1 MNTLKINRMN
11 DFYFKYLLGSEQ
23 RKHLTI
29 QFLNDVLYENE
40 ETQIEDVVFLD
51 KDQDPDFEH
60 EKLSKLDILAQTN
73 RGTQIDIEVQVLKHS
88 YLSERFLYYWAG
100 LYGSQLKEKEQY
112 TQLKPTISII
122 LLDFDYLPETAWH
135 NIYHICNDLSKQ
147 RLTDHF
153 AMHFIEIKKFTYSDI
168 KKLTKLGTWAAYFSN
183 CDEKEMEVLTMSNT
197 VMKDVAK
204 AENAFT
210 SDETMRYKYMLREKA
225 IRDYYSGLDD
235 AKQEGI
241 EIGIAQG
248 REQGLAQG
256 REQGLAQGREQGLA
270 QGREQGLAQGREQ
283 GLAQGREQGLAQGR
297 EQGLAQGR
305 EQGLAQGREQGL
317 AQGREQG
324 LAQGREQ
331 GVAQGVQQEKIANIL
346 GMLREG
352 IDISIIAKIT
362 SCSAAEIQQIA
373 HEQSQSQ

>member
-29 QFLNDVLYENE
+29 QFLNDVLYEKE

-122 LLDFDYLPETAWH
+122 LLDFDYLPEVAWH
-135 NIYHICNDLSKQ
+135 NIYHICNDISKQ

-153 AMHFIEIKKFTYSDI
+153 AMHFIEIKKFTYHDV

-241 EIGIAQG
+241 EIGEKRGEERGRKLGIAEGNELGIAQG

-256 REQGLAQGREQGLA
+256 A
-270 QGREQGLAQGREQ
+270 
-283 GLAQGREQGLAQGR
+283 
-297 EQGLAQGR
+297 
-305 EQGLAQGREQGL
+305 
-317 AQGREQG
+317 
-324 LAQGREQ
+324 
-331 GVAQGVQQEKIANIL
+331 QQEKIANIL

-352 IDISIIAKIT
+352 IDISVIAKIT

-373 HEQSQSQ
+373 NEQSQSQ

>member
-29 QFLNDVLYENE
+29 QFLNAVLYDNE
-40 ETQIEDVVFLD
+40 ETQITDVFFLD
-51 KDQDPDFEH
+51 KDQDPHFEH

-73 RGTQIDIEVQVLKHS
+73 TGMQIDIEVQVLKHA

-100 LYGSQLKEKEQY
+100 LYGSQLKEKEPY
-112 TQLKPTISII
+112 TQLKPTVSII

-135 NIYHICNDLSKQ
+135 NLYHICNDISKQ

-183 CDEKEMEVLTMSNT
+183 CDEKEMEVLAMNNT
-197 VMKDVAK
+197 VMKDVEK
-204 AENAFT
+204 AEHAFT
-210 SDETMRYKYMLREKA
+210 SDKAMRYQYMLREKA
-225 IRDYYSGLDD
+225 IRDYYSGLDE

-241 EIGIAQG
+241 AIGEKRGEERGMKIGEARGHELGIAEG
-248 REQGLAQG
+248 KELGLAQG
-256 REQGLAQGREQGLA
+256 REQGLVQGA
-270 QGREQGLAQGREQ
+270 
-283 GLAQGREQGLAQGR
+283 
-297 EQGLAQGR
+297 
-305 EQGLAQGREQGL
+305 
-317 AQGREQG
+317 
-324 LAQGREQ
+324 
-331 GVAQGVQQEKIANIL
+331 QQEKIANII

-352 IDISIIAKIT
+352 IDIAIIAKIT
-362 SCSAAEIQQIA
+362 SCSVAEIQHIA
-373 HEQSQSQ
+373 NEQSQS

>member
-29 QFLNDVLYENE
+29 QFLNAVLYENE
-40 ETQIEDVVFLD
+40 ETQIEDVSFLD
-51 KDQDPDFEH
+51 KDQDPEFAH
-60 EKLSKLDILAQTN
+60 EKLSKLDILARTN
-73 RGTQIDIEVQVLKHS
+73 TGMQIDIEVQVLKHA

-100 LYGSQLKEKEQY
+100 LYGSQLKEKDKY

-122 LLDFDYLPETAWH
+122 LLDFVYLPETAWH
-135 NIYHICNDLSKQ
+135 NVYHIYNDISKQ
-147 RLTDHF
+147 RLTEHF
-153 AMHFIEIKKFTYSDI
+153 AMHFIEMKKFTYSDI

-183 CDEKEMEVLTMSNT
+183 CDAKEMEVLTMNNN

-210 SDETMRYKYMLREKA
+210 NDETMRYQYMLREKA

-241 EIGIAQG
+241 EIGEKRGEERG
-248 REQGLAQG
+248 RKL
-256 REQGLAQGREQGLA
+256 
-270 QGREQGLAQGREQ
+270 
-283 GLAQGREQGLAQGR
+283 
-297 EQGLAQGR
+297 
-305 EQGLAQGREQGL
+305 
-317 AQGREQG
+317 
-324 LAQGREQ
+324 
-331 GVAQGVQQEKIANIL
+331 GVAQGVQQEKMANIL

-352 IDISIIAKIT
+352 IDMAVIAKIT
-362 SCSAAEIQQIA
+362 SCSLEEIRQIA
-373 HEQSQSQ
+373 DKQLAE